1 MAQERV
7 FPIFLD
13 GAVQD
18 VDGSSNTDWN
28 GETSRV
34 VVTPTGALIFT
45 VGDATVPGTLICVA
59 NDAASQVF
67 TVRFSSPFAGLDAF
81 NDVLLNNAGESVTA
95 MWTGSEW
102 FIMGSTE
109 TVVVE

>member
-13 GAVQD
+13 GAVQS
-18 VDGSSNTDWN
+18 VTAAGSWN

-34 VVTPTGALIFT
+34 VVSAASAAYAFT
-45 VGDATVPGTLICVA
+45 LGDATIPGTLVSIMQDDATGGAVTVNVSSDPAGNAAFDQVVLDSLGECV
-59 NDAASQVF
+59 
-67 TVRFSSPFAGLDAF
+67 TL
-81 NDVLLNNAGESVTA
+81 

-102 FIMGSTE
+102 FFMGSTE
-109 TVVVE
+109 ATSVS